1 MGPDDEKVKPQG
13 LKLPYT
19 IPTQV
24 EAFPTAIPS
33 ITESKSSIK
42 NVMNDSIADAPA
54 AGDVVV
60 DEYGDVIL
68 ETLVVF
74 AGVTGYQARVAVP
87 FVGECS

>member
-1 MGPDDEKVKPQG
+1 VGPDDEKVKPQG

-33 ITESKSSIK
+33 ITERKSSIK

-60 DEYGDVIL
+60 DE
-68 ETLVVF
+68 
-74 AGVTGYQARVAVP
+74 
-87 FVGECS
+87 